1 MSSDEAID
9 TDDSGGPGNGPQ
21 TYPKLVCPYTGK
33 KAHPRKVVTKVE
45 DMDYIQYA
53 AESEPAFLVSLS
65 ALDQKLGNSQGY
77 TPLIRRSLAFLQ
89 EMI

>member
-1 MSSDEAID
+1 MSDTD
-9 TDDSGGPGNGPQ
+9 TDDGGPQ
-21 TYPKLVCPYTGK
+21 SYPKLVCPYTGK
-33 KAHPRKVVTKVE
+33 KAHPRKIVTDMP

-53 AESEPAFLVSLS
+53 AEDEPAFLVSLA
-65 ALDQKLGNSQGY
+65 ALDEKMANKQGY